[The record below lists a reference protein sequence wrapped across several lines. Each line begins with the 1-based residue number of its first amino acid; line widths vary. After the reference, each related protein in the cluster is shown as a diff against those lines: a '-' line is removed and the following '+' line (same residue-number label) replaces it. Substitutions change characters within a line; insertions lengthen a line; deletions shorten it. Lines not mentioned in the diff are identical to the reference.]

1 MKHNMRLAQNPFMKI
16 KGSNK
21 IIEARIFDKKRR
33 DINVGDFIEF
43 ARSDNLT
50 ETILTEVKALYR
62 YPAFSDL
69 FSDFPISYFGGS
81 SKKKLLDEIRQFY
94 STEEEEKFGV
104 IGIKFEL
111 ADKKRAPS
119 NARRDRN

>member
-16 KGSNK
+16 REGGK
-21 IIEARIFDKKRR
+21 IIEARIFDKKRQ
-33 DINVGDFIEF
+33 DINIGDFIEF
-43 ARSDNLT
+43 ARSDNPT
-50 ETILTEVKALYR
+50 KTILTEIKALYR
-62 YPAFSDL
+62 YPTFSEL

-81 SKKKLLDEIRQFY
+81 SKKELLNEIHQFY
-94 STEEEEKFGV
+94 SKEKEKKFGV

-119 NARRDRN
+119 NARRNRN